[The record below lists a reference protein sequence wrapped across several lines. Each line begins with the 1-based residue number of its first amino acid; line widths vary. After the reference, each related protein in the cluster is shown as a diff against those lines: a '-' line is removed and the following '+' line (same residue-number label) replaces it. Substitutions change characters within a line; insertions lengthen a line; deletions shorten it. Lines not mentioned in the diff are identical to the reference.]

1 MIPNKYNQKIEKKIT
16 YISIYGTIYRKMH
29 PSGVTVEIVG
39 ISMNDRGRSCEEHD
53 VCGSV
58 LTEDSIVR
66 FRKTQVIIDGREQ
79 SAIAGYWVSDG
90 IDRCRIGFLPK
101 HLVKHWEQYEG
112 VLAQVTDI
120 YSDDNES
127 PHKRRKH
134 HQNKGCCTA
143 ALISAP
149 FPIIKQQ
156 QQLPVH
162 VRKKRKTTTPNEE
175 ENDDEVEDIEDVV
188 LEDTKTKTTTENTT
202 D

>member
-66 FRKTQVIIDGREQ
+66 FRKTQVIIEGREQ

-101 HLVKHWEQYEG
+101 HLVKQ
-112 VLAQVTDI
+112 
-120 YSDDNES
+120 
-127 PHKRRKH
+127 RRFRSLNNNNYRYMYRK
-134 HQNKGCCTA
+134 KG
-143 ALISAP
+143 
-149 FPIIKQQ
+149 KQQ
-156 QQLPVH
+156 H
-162 VRKKRKTTTPNEE
+162 RTRKKTMMKLKTSRM
-175 ENDDEVEDIEDVV
+175 
-188 LEDTKTKTTTENTT
+188 
-202 D
+202 